1 MAEQPTAA
9 PAKKSPLLIIII
21 IGIVMLGGGLGAG
34 WFLFA
39 HNKTTQAAP
48 EKVVEKK
55 EPEFAL
61 HLESFTVNLNDQEEN
76 HFLRCTIDLSL
87 AHPPKGAGKEG
98 DANAGLP
105 IARIRDTILSV
116 ITSAKAN
123 ELLTVEGKAAL
134 KKNILAALKERTPEI
149 EADDVYFTE
158 FLVQR

>member
-1 MAEQPTAA
+1 MAEQPTASA
-9 PAKKSPLLIIII
+9 AKKSPLVILIII
-21 IGIVMLGGGLGAG
+21 GAVMLAGGLGAG

-39 HNKTTQAAP
+39 HSKTTQAAP
-48 EKVVEKK
+48 ENVEKK

-61 HLESFTVNLNDQEEN
+61 HLESFTVNLNDQEDN

-98 DANAGLP
+98 EANAGLP
-105 IARIRDTILSV
+105 IARIRDTILAV
-116 ITSAKAN
+116 LTSAKAN

-134 KKNILAALKERTPEI
+134 KKNILAALKQRTPDI